1 LRAAARA
8 DIGVFEERREGDLVI
23 PFVFNGTG
31 DLEGVRGFAELGF
44 EVNVSAE
51 GRRTFGFGGGC
62 FLGGADMIDG
72 MGC

>member
-1 LRAAARA
+1 
-8 DIGVFEERREGDLVI
+8 VI